1 MTHLNYSEHI
11 QKKNLNKASPMAD
24 SSSSRPPLCERISHK
39 SYFLRAVDLT
49 ILGLLFSLLLYRIQ
63 RVNENETVWV
73 VALLC
78 ESCFLFI
85 WLLITCIK
93 WEIFTF
99 RDTFC
104 VSNFTQRH
112 IVLQHTFFC

>member
-1 MTHLNYSEHI
+1 
-11 QKKNLNKASPMAD
+11 MAD

-93 WEIFTF
+93 WSPAEYKPHLHRLDKRYPFL
-99 RDTFC
+99 
-104 VSNFTQRH
+104 VSDFAG
-112 IVLQHTFFC
+112 